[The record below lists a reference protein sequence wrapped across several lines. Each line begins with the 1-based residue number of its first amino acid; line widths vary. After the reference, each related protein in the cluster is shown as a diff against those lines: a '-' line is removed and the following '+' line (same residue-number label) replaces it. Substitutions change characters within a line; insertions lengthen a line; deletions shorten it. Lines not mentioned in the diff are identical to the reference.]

1 MGREPSMT
9 QATQVPETFSGLP
22 SSMAWEGLL
31 TSSSPLSPISKTP
44 ISLVEPYRFLIARRM
59 R

>member
-1 MGREPSMT
+1 MT